1 MRKVQFILLLGLALC
16 VASCRTQREPIIET
30 RTEVQYETKYVERL
44 VRDTLWVDVPA
55 ETATNVTPADSSHIE
70 TNLAASDAWV
80 DPQGLL
86 HHTLNNKAQSVPVP
100 YQRPQVDVEKTTK
113 TTEAET
119 IKEPVYIEKPLT
131 AWQTFRLEAFWWLVA
146 ATGIQ
151 LLWAFRKPLL
161 RLILRKP

>member
-86 HHTLNNKAQSVPVP
+86 HHTLNNKAQSGQAEMSVHGFYEKVLNLRYEDRRCNMDVPPGGDGRTV
-100 YQRPQVDVEKTTK
+100 
-113 TTEAET
+113 
-119 IKEPVYIEKPLT
+119 
-131 AWQTFRLEAFWWLVA
+131 
-146 ATGIQ
+146 
-151 LLWAFRKPLL
+151 
-161 RLILRKP
+161 

>member
-1 MRKVQFILLLGLALC
+1 M
-16 VASCRTQREPIIET
+16 
-30 RTEVQYETKYVERL
+30 
-44 VRDTLWVDVPA
+44 
-55 ETATNVTPADSSHIE
+55 
-70 TNLAASDAWV
+70 
-80 DPQGLL
+80 
-86 HHTLNNKAQSVPVP
+86 PVP